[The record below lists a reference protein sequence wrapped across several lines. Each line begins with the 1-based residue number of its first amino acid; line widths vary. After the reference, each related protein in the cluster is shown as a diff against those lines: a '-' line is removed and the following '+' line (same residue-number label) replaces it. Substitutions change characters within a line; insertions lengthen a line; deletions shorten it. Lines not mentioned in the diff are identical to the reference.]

1 MVALIL
7 STKIVEMPI
16 FKKLFLFLLISAA
29 VVSCKKVESNLE
41 GLLFKEQLKVLFP
54 SAEISAVKVRDHFTE
69 AYQLMLKQSLD
80 HQDASAGTFDHYI
93 YVSHAAYDKPTV
105 LVTEGYNAR
114 HQTYELSKMLRA
126 NQVQVEY
133 RFYGKSRPDS
143 IQWQYLKNDAA
154 VEDYHKIVTKLKRL
168 YTNKW
173 LSTGISKGGET
184 VLIYKSTYPK
194 DIDVAVPYVAPL
206 INTQEDPR
214 TTQLINTV
222 GTKECRDKIVQFQR
236 AVLKNSVEVLQE
248 LKKYAAKKK
257 VLFTKMPVEEALEHA
272 VLEFSFSFW
281 QWGSSCDEIPNAT
294 ASSATLFD
302 YLKKVAGF
310 YLFSDAG
317 IYNYLPSFYQHMTE
331 LGYYGYDTEPVQ
343 DLLVYIKTS
352 SLECFGPKNV
362 ALTYN
367 AEYIKEVRN
376 FIENKGH
383 QILYIYG
390 AYDPW
395 GACAPTPKP
404 TVDALKMVLKEG
416 HHGTRIRHFSKSD
429 QQKIYAK
436 LQDWLGSDI
445 ELFPID

>member
-1 MVALIL
+1 
-7 STKIVEMPI
+7 MPI
-16 FKKLFLFLLISAA
+16 LKKLFFFLLISAT
-29 VVSCKKVESNLE
+29 VVSCKGSEANLE
-41 GLLFKEQLKVLFP
+41 GLSFKEQLKVLFP
-54 SAEISAVKVRDHFTE
+54 SAEISAVKVQDHFTE
-69 AYQLMLKQSLD
+69 AYQLILKQALD
-80 HQDASAGTFDHYI
+80 HQDASAGTFNHYM
-93 YVSHAAYDKPTV
+93 YVSHASYNKPTV

-114 HQTYELSKMLRA
+114 PQTYELSKMLQS

-133 RFYGKSRPDS
+133 RFYGKSRSSS

-154 VEDYHKIVTKLKRL
+154 TKDYHKIVTKLKRL

-184 VLIYKSTYPK
+184 VLIYKSKYPK

-222 GTKECRDKIVQFQR
+222 GTEECRDKIVQFQR
-236 AVLKNSVEVLQE
+236 AVLKNRDEVLKE
-248 LKKYAAKKK
+248 LEKYATEKK

-272 VLEFSFSFW
+272 VLEFPFSFW
-281 QWGSSCDEIPNAT
+281 QWGSRCDEIPNAR
-294 ASSATLFD
+294 ASSAALFA

-331 LGYYGYDTEPVQ
+331 LGYYGYDTAPVQ
-343 DLLVYIKTS
+343 DLLVYIKIS
-352 SLECFGPKNV
+352 SLECFGPENV

-367 AEYIKEVRN
+367 SKYIKEVRDYV
-376 FIENKGH
+376 ENKGN

-404 TVDALKMVLKEG
+404 TVDALKMVLQEG
-416 HHGTRIRHFSKSD
+416 HHGTRIRHFSKDD

-436 LQDWLGSDI
+436 LQDWLGKDI